1 MALLADPRMLIL
13 DEATS
18 ALDSRTE
25 AAIQQT
31 LRRLRGGRTT
41 LVVAHRLSTIADADQ
56 ILVLKGGKIV
66 EQGDHAQLIDQDGE
80 YAALWRRQT
89 RKKA

>member
-1 MALLADPRMLIL
+1 L

-25 AAIQQT
+25 AAIQAT
-31 LRRLRGGRTT
+31 LRRARAGRTT
-41 LVVAHRLSTIADADQ
+41 LVVAHRLSTIADADE
-56 ILVLKGGKIV
+56 IIVLKRGKVV
-66 EQGDHAQLIDQDGE
+66 ERGRHAELLALAGE

-89 RKKA
+89 KGKA